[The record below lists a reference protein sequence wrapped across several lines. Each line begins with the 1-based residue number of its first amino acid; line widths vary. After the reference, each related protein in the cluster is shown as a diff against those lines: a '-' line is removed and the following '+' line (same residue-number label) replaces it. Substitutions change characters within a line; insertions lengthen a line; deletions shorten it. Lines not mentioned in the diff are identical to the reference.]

1 MTPKITETEVKAY
14 LEKNPDFFHNHL
26 ELLESLSVPHPSGP
40 AVSLVTKQLEIFRAK
55 HQKVEGQFIELIDI
69 AKENDLTAQRMHE
82 LTLAILDS
90 QTLNDLLE
98 NLNEVFANCFLSDF
112 FTLKIFNEQ
121 EHDIQSSA
129 NLFINR
135 GSKQALAFKE
145 VLSLNQPQCG
155 KPPINQARILF
166 AENALQIKS
175 CAIIPMNFT
184 GLEGIIALGSREKE
198 RYKMDMGHL
207 FLTQISEIIA
217 TQLITCLT
225 KVHSTHSS

>member
-1 MTPKITETEVKAY
+1 MTLKITETQVKAY

-40 AVSLVTKQLEIFRAK
+40 AISLVAKQLEIFRAK

-90 QTLNDLLE
+90 QTLDDLLE

-112 FTLKIFNEQ
+112 FSLRIFNDHENDQ
-121 EHDIQSSA
+121 LPTK

-135 GSKQALAFKE
+135 NSKHALAFKD
-145 VLSLNQPQCG
+145 VLALNQPQCG
-155 KPPINQARILF
+155 KPPINQAQILF

-184 GLEGIIALGSREKE
+184 GLEGVIAIGSREKE
-198 RYKMDMGHL
+198 RYKTDMGHL

-217 TQLITCLT
+217 TQLITFLT
-225 KVHSTHSS
+225 KYQGPHRC